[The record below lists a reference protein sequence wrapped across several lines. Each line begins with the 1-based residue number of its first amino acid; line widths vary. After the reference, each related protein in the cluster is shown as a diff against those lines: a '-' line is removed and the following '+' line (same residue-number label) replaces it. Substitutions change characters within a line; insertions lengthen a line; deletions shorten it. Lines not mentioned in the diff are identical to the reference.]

1 MCKLC
6 RARQLIQHGQG
17 SMGGGRV
24 LLDLDLTNLLSGSI
38 GAIPVFRICHRF
50 SGTNT
55 SLGAGLSLTHALL
68 TNGVVF
74 QPISWLSVCGS
85 EYFFVGSS
93 AA

>member
-1 MCKLC
+1 
-6 RARQLIQHGQG
+6 
-17 SMGGGRV
+17 MGGGRV
-24 LLDLDLTNLLSGSI
+24 LLDLDLTNLLLGSI
-38 GAIPVFRICHRF
+38 GAIPVFRICRRF

-55 SLGAGLSLTHALL
+55 SLGAGLSLTHTLL